1 MEAIL
6 LKAANILFF
15 LFSLILYVAVVGIIF
30 PKVFLEKFE
39 RNSNLME
46 RGIKKY
52 IFAQGRAIV
61 YEPAVKMRKYVDQYI
76 LSAYENKKILKCK
89 INEKIHNI
97 NYDVAVFD
105 SNDKLIGLFTFSDSI
120 SEKGYTQDELL
131 PAEASYISLVVRAV
145 NGKEVS
151 QEPIVFR
158 KRKAKNKF
166 SICVIVATVL
176 ESFFIKSALLDIL
189 YLLLPSSENV
199 FDFGVLITSFLGISI
214 GLVLSM
220 IILNLYKSKSVGDP

>member
-6 LKAANILFF
+6 FKAAKILFF
-15 LFSLILYVAVVGIIF
+15 LFSLILYVAVVGIVF

-39 RNSNLME
+39 RNSALME

-61 YEPAVKMRKYVDQYI
+61 YEPAVKMRKYVEQYI
-76 LSAYENKKILKCK
+76 LSAYENRKTLKCK
-89 INEKIHNI
+89 INEKIQNI

-105 SNDKLIGLFTFSDSI
+105 CNDKLIGLFTFFDPI
-120 SEKGYTQDELL
+120 SEKGYTHDELL
-131 PAEASYISLVVRAV
+131 PAETSYISLVVRSV
-145 NGKEVS
+145 NGKEIS
-151 QEPIVFR
+151 NEAIVFR
-158 KRKAKNKF
+158 KRKAKKKF

-176 ESFFIKSALLDIL
+176 ESLFMKSALLDISH
-189 YLLLPSSENV
+189 LLFSSSGIV
-199 FDFGVLITSFLGISI
+199 FNFGFLITSLLGIAV